1 MQIGSLPVCTINVF
15 GNNIENF
22 YVGSLEKV
30 ALNSLFQQFHLNN
43 FFMILMIEKA
53 VGEIVADDCETLL
66 NDLQLVV
73 IKPKSI
79 SKLHFNTDC
88 KGKVICF
95 TEDFFSL
102 RYNDN
107 MLNQFAF
114 LEKETQLVFSFSEEN
129 FNLLYSIL
137 SFAENEFLS
146 CKKDMHKAL
155 RSYLNIFLIEIERS
169 YKPLKKSIYP
179 GFAKEKAYK
188 FQNLVNSNYKLFKF
202 PSYYAGQLNIS
213 TNYLNKISKQ
223 YFGMSSGELIRNHLI
238 LESKRILH
246 YTNLSVS
253 EVAFE
258 LGFDHISYFVS
269 FFKKHTG
276 ETPEQFRKKELL

>member
-30 ALNSLFQQFHLNN
+30 VLNSLFQQFHLNS

-53 VGEIVADDCETLL
+53 VGEIVADDCESLL

-79 SKLHFNTDC
+79 NKLHFNTDC

-114 LEKETQLVFSFSEEN
+114 LAKDAQLAFSFSEEN

-146 CKKDMHKAL
+146 CKKDMYKAL

-169 YKPLKKSIYP
+169 YKPLKRSIYP

-202 PSYYAGQLNIS
+202 PSYYARQLNIS

-223 YFGMSSGELIRNHLI
+223 YFGVSSGELIRNHLI

-253 EVAFE
+253 EIAFE

-276 ETPEQFRKKELL
+276 ETPEQFRKKE